1 MRIISILL
9 LIFSVSAIVGCS
21 SFPESTR
28 EMEVRSEYGKLIP
41 NEPKSE
47 MPRRKKQRVEKI
59 YMGGRL
65 LPSGDWFVGGRLL
78 LVVNE
83 PDWIFDDATLKK
95 IESK

>member
-1 MRIISILL
+1 MRIILNLL
-9 LIFSVSAIVGCS
+9 LTFSVSAFVGCS
-21 SFPESTR
+21 SLPESTR
-28 EMEVRSEYGKLIP
+28 EMDSRAEYGKLIP
-41 NEPKSE
+41 SEPKIE
-47 MPRRKKQRVEKI
+47 MPKRKKQRVEKI

-83 PDWIFDDATLKK
+83 PDWIFDDSALKK

>member
-1 MRIISILL
+1 MKITSSLL
-9 LIFSVSAIVGCS
+9 LIFSASAIIGCS

-28 EMEVRSEYGKLIP
+28 EMEARAEYGKLIP
-41 NEPKSE
+41 SEPKSE
-47 MPRRKKQRVEKI
+47 MPRRKKQRVEKV

-95 IESK
+95 IETK

>member
-1 MRIISILL
+1 MKIIMSLA
-9 LIFSVSAIVGCS
+9 LIFSVSAFVGCT
-21 SFPESTR
+21 SFPESSR
-28 EMEVRSEYGKLIP
+28 EMEARAEYGKLIP
-41 NEPKSE
+41 IEPKGE

-83 PDWIFDDATLKK
+83 SDWIFDDAFLKK

>member
-1 MRIISILL
+1 
-9 LIFSVSAIVGCS
+9 
-21 SFPESTR
+21 
-28 EMEVRSEYGKLIP
+28 MEARAEYGKLIP
-41 NEPKSE
+41 SEPKAE

-65 LPSGDWFVGGRLL
+65 LSSGDWFVGGRLL

-83 PDWIFDDATLKK
+83 PDWIFDDSALKK

>member
-1 MRIISILL
+1 MKIILNLL
-9 LIFSVSAIVGCS
+9 LIFSASAILGCS

-28 EMEVRSEYGKLIP
+28 EMEARAEYGKLIAS
-41 NEPKSE
+41 EPKSD

-59 YMGGRL
+59 YLGGRL